1 MQTVNSLVL
10 WQVVILFLCG
20 TGFAEPSELKAS
32 ENPLAFFCAF
42 TGNRNAELLINYT
55 FKKL

>member
-10 WQVVILFLCG
+10 WQVVVILFLCG

-32 ENPLAFFCAF
+32 ENPLAFFCAI
-42 TGNRNAELLINYT
+42 TGNRIFYQIKDFT
-55 FKKL
+55 FN